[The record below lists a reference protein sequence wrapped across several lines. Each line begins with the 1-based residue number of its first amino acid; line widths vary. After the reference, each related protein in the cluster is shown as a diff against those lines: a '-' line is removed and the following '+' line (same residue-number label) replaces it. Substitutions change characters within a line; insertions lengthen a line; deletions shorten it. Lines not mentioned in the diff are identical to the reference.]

1 MTNEE
6 YQKIFHEIKNN
17 ITFINSSLQLVE
29 KAHPE
34 IKAYPY
40 WKDSMQEVSA
50 LKRLLVELSSARLC
64 DDLTL
69 KKTSPDRFLPKL
81 VNSCITLFDSDD
93 FHCEIE
99 IEQSLPEIFVDFDRI
114 KRAFFNLMKNSYEAM
129 NGSGIVRIPC
139 IQNGAFL
146 QLDLIDYGGGI
157 SPEYL
162 PKIFTPLET
171 TKPTG
176 TGLGLL
182 ISKQIIEAHGGR
194 LTVESRPHE
203 GSTFSIFLPF
213 C

>member
-1 MTNEE
+1 
-6 YQKIFHEIKNN
+6 
-17 ITFINSSLQLVE
+17 
-29 KAHPE
+29 
-34 IKAYPY
+34 
-40 WKDSMQEVSA
+40 
-50 LKRLLVELSSARLC
+50 
-64 DDLTL
+64 
-69 KKTSPDRFLPKL
+69 LPKL

-129 NGSGIVRIPC
+129 NGSGIVRILC